1 MIDINNLKIVDVDLP
16 TQSSNRIFGDTPNK
30 INVKVENFTFET
42 LYVPNEKSK
51 KLFVLLSSGGR
62 SVQDTRFDR
71 WSMYGYSDANI
82 ICIEDPMYKLYKRLA
97 TGWYFGTK
105 EHSIVNELKQIVYKI
120 MFDKQIEVENICIIG
135 SSCGGYA
142 AMYLANLLQ
151 GCCCIA
157 MNPQFIVSNWGKSSE
172 TLERRIGMSL
182 LNDEDP
188 YKRNDITYIS
198 EGKKSKYFII
208 GNKLVKRDWDNQLS
222 LFFSVMNPSKV
233 DGCNNLFVRD
243 NFVFYVSENKYTRP
257 HYNVIDSF
265 GLILINEILK
275 SSNVDFTALQTL
287 MNTEEKTW
295 ELNDR
300 CVNYEYWNDFFKGV
314 FVGCNLSC
322 PSVQKNKV
330 SLQSFDKIIS
340 LTAVGKQKF
349 KSLEFSISLKNT
361 ELFSKFMAVFDNEN
375 QEGFQITNKSVNN
388 NVLKFLVSEDLKDK
402 FQRVISIVDKF
413 FLLEK
418 EFISVNS

>member
-1 MIDINNLKIVDVDLP
+1 MININNLKIVDVDLP
-16 TQSSNRIFGDTPNK
+16 AQSSCRIFGDTPYK

-42 LYVPNEKSK
+42 LYVPNDKSK

-62 SVQDTRFDR
+62 SVQNTRFDR

-105 EHSIVNELKQIVYKI
+105 EHSIINEMKQIVYKL
-120 MFDKQIEVENICIIG
+120 MFDKGIGVQNICIIG

-142 AMYLANLLQ
+142 AMYLANLMQ

-182 LNDEDP
+182 LNNEDP
-188 YKRNDITYIS
+188 YKRNNITYIS
-198 EGKKSKYFII
+198 DDKKSKYFII

-222 LFFSVMNPSKV
+222 LFFSVMNPSQV
-233 DGCNNLFVRD
+233 EGCHNLFVRD
-243 NFVFYVSENKYTRP
+243 SFVFYVSENKYTRP

-275 SSNVDFTALQTL
+275 SPNVDFTALQTL

-300 CVNYEYWNDFFKGV
+300 CVNYEYWNDFFNGL
-314 FVGCNLSC
+314 FVGCNLSS
-322 PSVQKNKV
+322 PQIQKNKISMKSFGEIL
-330 SLQSFDKIIS
+330 SLN
-340 LTAVGKQKF
+340 AVGKHKF
-349 KSLEFSISLKNT
+349 KSLEISISLKNT

-375 QEGFQITNKSVNN
+375 QEGLEIQNKAVGK
-388 NVLKFLVSEDLKDK
+388 NVLKFLVSEELKGK
-402 FQRVISIVDKF
+402 FHRIISIIDKF

-418 EFISVNS
+418 EFISENL